1 MKKLI
6 RFILYLGG
14 LAILSL
20 GVVLNT
26 KTGLGVSAI
35 NSIPYATAQITGY
48 SLGTTT
54 AVMYVICVLIQS
66 LMMGKEWK
74 PKVLL
79 QIPFSILFG
88 VYVNLFNAQ
97 IDYMAEGIVVQ
108 ILLLAVAILLTGLG
122 AYVSVAMDIVPNAP
136 DGLAQMMGVK
146 MKKNFGTAKC
156 ILDIICVAIT
166 CILCLVV
173 TGGLIGI
180 GLGTVV
186 SALLIGQVIKLCG
199 KVLKEPLQKVLF

>member
-1 MKKLI
+1 MKKMI
-6 RFILYLGG
+6 RFILYLAG

-26 KTGLGVSAI
+26 KTGLGVSPI
-35 NSIPYATAQITGY
+35 NSVPYAIAQITGY

-66 LMMGKEWK
+66 LMMGKNWK

-88 VYVNLFNAQ
+88 VYVNVFNEK
-97 IDYMAEGIVVQ
+97 INYMAEGIVTQ
-108 ILLLAVAILLTGLG
+108 ILLLAVAIVLTGLG
-122 AYVSVAMDIVPNAP
+122 AYISVAMDIVPNAP

-146 MKKNFGTAKC
+146 MKKNFGTAKS
-156 ILDIICVAIT
+156 ILDIICVVLT
-166 CILCLVV
+166 CILCLVI
-173 TGGLIGI
+173 TGELIGI
-180 GLGTVV
+180 GLGTVIA
-186 SALLIGQVIKLCG
+186 ALMIGQVIRLCG